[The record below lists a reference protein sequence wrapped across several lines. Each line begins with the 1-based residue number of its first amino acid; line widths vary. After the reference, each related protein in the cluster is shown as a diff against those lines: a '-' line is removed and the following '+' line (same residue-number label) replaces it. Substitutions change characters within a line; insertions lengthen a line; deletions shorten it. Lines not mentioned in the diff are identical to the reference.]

1 MKEQHKLIKGYR
13 DLSAEEIRAINEGKE
28 LAKKVY
34 EHCAGLKTATAL
46 PGGIEPD
53 PRHLAIAM
61 THLETG
67 FMFLAK
73 SIAKPTTGF

>member
-1 MKEQHKLIKGYR
+1 MKDQHKQISGYR
-13 DLSAEEIRAINEGKE
+13 DLTKAEIDAINEGKE
-28 LAKKVY
+28 LAKKVFD
-34 EHCAGLKTATAL
+34 HCAGLKTAAAL
-46 PGGIEPD
+46 PGGLSPD

>member
-1 MKEQHKLIKGYR
+1 MKQTDIKGYR
-13 DLSAEEIRAINEGKE
+13 ELSKEETEAINKGKE
-28 LAKKVY
+28 LAEKVFQ
-34 EHCAGLKTATAL
+34 HCAGLKTSTAL
-46 PGGIEPD
+46 PGGLSPD
-53 PRHLAIAM
+53 ARHLAIAM

>member
-1 MKEQHKLIKGYR
+1 MKDQHKSIKGYR
-13 DLSAEEIRAINEGKE
+13 DLTKEEIDAINKGKE
-28 LAKKVY
+28 LAKQVFD
-34 EHCAGLKTATAL
+34 HCAGLKAATAL

-53 PRHLAIAM
+53 SRHLAIAM

-73 SIAKPTTGF
+73 CIAKPTTGF